1 MKAILR
7 QGLRYWHFAMV
18 GLIYVLTYPFV
29 YYYSRKP
36 CRYPT
41 LNKIRK
47 IYTLF
52 PSTMSGFFFAIKYE
66 EPIDWSKTY
75 IFCPNHSSNLD
86 VYSMSIALKNNFF
99 FLGKEELLNNAATK
113 LFFETIDIPL
123 KRDSN
128 ISAFRAFK
136 KTEER
141 IKMGM
146 SPVIFPEGKI
156 GMEYPPTLH
165 PFKNGPFKLAIE
177 NQIAIVPVTIKNN
190 WKLWWDD
197 GIKYGCKPG
206 VSHICIHKPIET
218 IGMDVKDDEILKE
231 MVFEKIKLGLDYN
244 Y

>member
-1 MKAILR
+1 
-7 QGLRYWHFAMV
+7 
-18 GLIYVLTYPFV
+18 
-29 YYYSRKP
+29 
-36 CRYPT
+36 
-41 LNKIRK
+41 
-47 IYTLF
+47 
-52 PSTMSGFFFAIKYE
+52 
-66 EPIDWSKTY
+66 
-75 IFCPNHSSNLD
+75 
-86 VYSMSIALKNNFF
+86 MSIALKNNFF

-177 NQIAIVPVTIKNN
+177 NQIAIVPVTIKN
-190 WKLWWDD
+190 
-197 GIKYGCKPG
+197 KYGCKPG

-218 IGMDVKDDEILKE
+218 IGMDVKDDEVLKE
-231 MVFEKIKLGLDYN
+231 MVFEKIKSGLDYN